1 MAHTLTLANVATAG
15 TAYRKGD
22 SIMSLLDQAMT
33 DCNMYKT
40 VRRPDGYGGYT
51 EVWTEDTEST
61 FKAAITFDNS
71 LEARVAAVQG
81 VKSLYTVTTRRN
93 KVLMYH
99 DVFKRLSD
107 GKILR
112 VTSDGDDS
120 ATPPSAA
127 LDMRQCTAE
136 EWTPPR

>member
-1 MAHTLTLANVATAG
+1 
-15 TAYRKGD
+15 
-22 SIMSLLDQAMT
+22 MSLLDQAMT
-33 DCNMYKT
+33 DCNMYKQ

-51 EVWTEDTEST
+51 TVWTEDTDST

-81 VKSLYTVTTRRN
+81 VKSLYTVTTRRD

-120 ATPPSAA
+120 ATPASAG
-127 LDMRQCTAE
+127 LNMRQCTAE
-136 EWTPPR
+136 EWTIPN